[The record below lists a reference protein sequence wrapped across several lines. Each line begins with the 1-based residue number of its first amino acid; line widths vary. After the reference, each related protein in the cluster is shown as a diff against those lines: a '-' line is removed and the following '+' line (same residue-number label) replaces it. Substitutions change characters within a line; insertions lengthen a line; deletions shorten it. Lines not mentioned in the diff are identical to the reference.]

1 MIPDWYVYALLGAI
15 AAALASILAKMG
27 LQNVDS
33 ITATALRS
41 IVMTIM
47 VFGILYFTRGFSGLA
62 KLTQREYIYILLSGL
77 AGGASWILYFIAL
90 QRGEASK
97 VAIVDR
103 SSIVFV
109 IILAALILG
118 EELTLRKIIAAILVF
133 TALALLAI

>member
-1 MIPDWYVYALLGAI
+1 MLPDWFIYALLGAI
-15 AAALASILAKMG
+15 AAALASIFAKMG

-47 VFGILYFTRGFSGLA
+47 VFAVLYFTRGYSGLTN
-62 KLTQREYIYILLSGL
+62 LTQCEYLFILLSGL

-90 QRGEASK
+90 QRGEAGR

-103 SSIVFV
+103 SSVLFV
-109 IILAALILG
+109 IVLATLILQ
-118 EELTLRKIIAAILVF
+118 EELTVKKIIAAILVF
-133 TALALLAI
+133 SALVLLAV

>member
-1 MIPDWYVYALLGAI
+1 VLPDWFIYALLGAI
-15 AAALASILAKMG
+15 AAALASIFAKMG

-47 VFGILYFTRGFSGLA
+47 VFAVLYFTRGYSGLTN
-62 KLTQREYIYILLSGL
+62 LTQREYLFILLSGL

-90 QRGEASK
+90 QRGEAGR

-103 SSIVFV
+103 SSVLFV
-109 IILAALILG
+109 IVLATLILQ
-118 EELTLRKIIAAILVF
+118 EELTVRKIIAAILVF
-133 TALALLAI
+133 SALVLLAV

>member
-1 MIPDWYVYALLGAI
+1 VLPDWFIYALLGAI
-15 AAALASILAKMG
+15 AAALASIFAKMG

-47 VFGILYFTRGFSGLA
+47 VFTVLYFTRGYSGLTN
-62 KLTQREYIYILLSGL
+62 LTQREYLFILLSGL

-90 QRGEASK
+90 QRGEAGR

-103 SSIVFV
+103 SSVLFV
-109 IILAALILG
+109 IVLAALILQ
-118 EELTLRKIIAAILVF
+118 EELTVRKIIAAILVF
-133 TALALLAI
+133 SALVLLAV

>member
-47 VFGILYFTRGFSGLA
+47 VFGILYFTRGFSGLV

-90 QRGEASK
+90 QRGEAGK

>member
-1 MIPDWYVYALLGAI
+1 MLPDWFIYALLGAI
-15 AAALASILAKMG
+15 AAALASIFAKMG

-47 VFGILYFTRGFSGLA
+47 VFAVLYFTRGYSGLTN
-62 KLTQREYIYILLSGL
+62 LTQREYLFILLSGL

-90 QRGEASK
+90 QRGEAGR

-103 SSIVFV
+103 SSVLFV
-109 IILAALILG
+109 IVLATLILQ
-118 EELTLRKIIAAILVF
+118 EELTVKKIIAAILVF
-133 TALALLAI
+133 SALVLLAV

>member
-1 MIPDWYVYALLGAI
+1 MLPDWFIYALLGAI
-15 AAALASILAKMG
+15 AAALASIFAKMG

-47 VFGILYFTRGFSGLA
+47 VFAVLYFTRGYSGLTN
-62 KLTQREYIYILLSGL
+62 LTQREYLFILLSGL

-90 QRGEASK
+90 QRGEASR

-103 SSIVFV
+103 SSVLFV
-109 IILAALILG
+109 IVLATLILQ
-118 EELTLRKIIAAILVF
+118 EELTVKKIIAAVLVF
-133 TALALLAI
+133 SALVLLAV

>member
-1 MIPDWYVYALLGAI
+1 MPDWFIYALLGAI
-15 AAALASILAKMG
+15 AAALASIFAKMG

-47 VFGILYFTRGFSGLA
+47 VFAVLYFTRGYSGLTN
-62 KLTQREYIYILLSGL
+62 LTQREYLFILLSGL

-90 QRGEASK
+90 QRGEAGR

-103 SSIVFV
+103 SSVLFV
-109 IILAALILG
+109 IVLATLILQ
-118 EELTLRKIIAAILVF
+118 EELTVRKIIAAILVF
-133 TALALLAI
+133 SALVLLAV

>member
-1 MIPDWYVYALLGAI
+1 LPDWFIYALLGAI
-15 AAALASILAKMG
+15 AAALASIFAKMG

-47 VFGILYFTRGFSGLA
+47 VFAVLYFTRGYSGLTN
-62 KLTQREYIYILLSGL
+62 LTQREYLFILLSGL

-90 QRGEASK
+90 QRGEAGR

-103 SSIVFV
+103 SSVLFV
-109 IILAALILG
+109 IVLATLILQ
-118 EELTLRKIIAAILVF
+118 EELTVRKIIAAILVF
-133 TALALLAI
+133 SALVLLAV

>member
-1 MIPDWYVYALLGAI
+1 MPDWFIYALLGAI
-15 AAALASILAKMG
+15 AAALASIFAKMG

-47 VFGILYFTRGFSGLA
+47 VFAVLYFTRGYSDLTN
-62 KLTQREYIYILLSGL
+62 LTQREYLFILLSGL

-90 QRGEASK
+90 QRGEAGR

-103 SSIVFV
+103 SSVLFV
-109 IILAALILG
+109 IILATLILQ
-118 EELTLRKIIAAILVF
+118 EELTVRKIIAAILVF
-133 TALALLAI
+133 SALVLLAV

>member
-1 MIPDWYVYALLGAI
+1 MLPDWFIYALLGAM
-15 AAALASILAKMG
+15 AAALASIFAKMG

-47 VFGILYFTRGFSGLA
+47 VFAVLYFTRGYSGLTN
-62 KLTQREYIYILLSGL
+62 LTQREYLFILLSGL

-90 QRGEASK
+90 QRGEASR

-103 SSIVFV
+103 SSVLFV
-109 IILAALILG
+109 IVLATLILQ
-118 EELTLRKIIAAILVF
+118 EELTVRKIIAAILVF
-133 TALALLAI
+133 SALVLLAV

>member
-1 MIPDWYVYALLGAI
+1 MLPDWFIYALLGAI
-15 AAALASILAKMG
+15 AAALASIFAKMG

-47 VFGILYFTRGFSGLA
+47 VFAVLYFTRGYSGLTN
-62 KLTQREYIYILLSGL
+62 LTQREYLFILLSGL

-90 QRGEASK
+90 QRGEAGR

-103 SSIVFV
+103 SSVLFV
-109 IILAALILG
+109 IILAALILQ
-118 EELTLRKIIAAILVF
+118 EELTVRKIIAAILVF
-133 TALALLAI
+133 SALVLLAV

>member
-1 MIPDWYVYALLGAI
+1 MLPDWFIYALLGAM
-15 AAALASILAKMG
+15 AAALASIFAKMG

-47 VFGILYFTRGFSGLA
+47 VFAVLYFTKGYSGLTN
-62 KLTQREYIYILLSGL
+62 LTQREYLFILLSGL

-90 QRGEASK
+90 QRGEASR

-103 SSIVFV
+103 SSVLFV
-109 IILAALILG
+109 IVLATLILQ
-118 EELTLRKIIAAILVF
+118 EELTVRKIIAAILVF
-133 TALALLAI
+133 SALVLLAV

>member
-1 MIPDWYVYALLGAI
+1 LPDWFIYALLGAI
-15 AAALASILAKMG
+15 AAALASIFAKMG

-47 VFGILYFTRGFSGLA
+47 VFAVLYFTRGYSGLTN
-62 KLTQREYIYILLSGL
+62 LTQREYLFILLSGL

-90 QRGEASK
+90 QRGEAGK

-103 SSIVFV
+103 SSVLFV
-109 IILAALILG
+109 IVLATLILQ
-118 EELTLRKIIAAILVF
+118 EELTVKKIIAAILVF
-133 TALALLAI
+133 SALVLLAV

>member
-1 MIPDWYVYALLGAI
+1 MLPDWFIYALLGAI
-15 AAALASILAKMG
+15 AAALASIFAKMG

-47 VFGILYFTRGFSGLA
+47 VFAVLYFTRGYSGLTN
-62 KLTQREYIYILLSGL
+62 LTQREYLFILLSGL

-90 QRGEASK
+90 QRGEAGR

-103 SSIVFV
+103 SSVLFV
-109 IILAALILG
+109 IVLATLILQ
-118 EELTLRKIIAAILVF
+118 EELTVKKIIAAVLVF
-133 TALALLAI
+133 SALVLLAV

>member
-1 MIPDWYVYALLGAI
+1 MLPDWFIYALLGAI
-15 AAALASILAKMG
+15 AAALASIFAKMG

-47 VFGILYFTRGFSGLA
+47 VFAVLYFTRGYSGLTN
-62 KLTQREYIYILLSGL
+62 LTQREYLFILLSGL

-90 QRGEASK
+90 QRGEAGR

-103 SSIVFV
+103 SSVLFV
-109 IILAALILG
+109 IVLATLILQ
-118 EELTLRKIIAAILVF
+118 EELTVRKIIAAILVF
-133 TALALLAI
+133 SALVLLAV

>member
-1 MIPDWYVYALLGAI
+1 VLPDWFIYALLGAI
-15 AAALASILAKMG
+15 AAALASIFAKMG

-47 VFGILYFTRGFSGLA
+47 VFAVLYFTRGYSGLTN
-62 KLTQREYIYILLSGL
+62 LTQREYLFILLSGL

-90 QRGEASK
+90 QRGEAGR

-103 SSIVFV
+103 SSVLFV
-109 IILAALILG
+109 IILATLILQ
-118 EELTLRKIIAAILVF
+118 EELTVRKIIAAILVF
-133 TALALLAI
+133 SALVLLAV

>member
-1 MIPDWYVYALLGAI
+1 MLPDWFIYALLGAM
-15 AAALASILAKMG
+15 AAALASIFAKMG

-47 VFGILYFTRGFSGLA
+47 VFAVLYFTRGYSGLTN
-62 KLTQREYIYILLSGL
+62 LTQREYLFILLSGL

-90 QRGEASK
+90 QRGEAGK

-103 SSIVFV
+103 SSVLFV
-109 IILAALILG
+109 IVLATLILQEELTVKKILAAV
-118 EELTLRKIIAAILVF
+118 LVF
-133 TALALLAI
+133 SALVLLAV

>member
-1 MIPDWYVYALLGAI
+1 MPDWFIYALLGAI
-15 AAALASILAKMG
+15 AAALASIFAKMG

-47 VFGILYFTRGFSGLA
+47 VFAVLYFTRGYSGLTN
-62 KLTQREYIYILLSGL
+62 LTQREYLFILLSGL

-90 QRGEASK
+90 QRGEAGK

-103 SSIVFV
+103 SSVLFV
-109 IILAALILG
+109 IVLATLILQ
-118 EELTLRKIIAAILVF
+118 EELTVKKIIAAILVF
-133 TALALLAI
+133 SALVLLAV